1 MCSEDEQVIEQLLH
15 EIEEYLMVVP
25 SVEDSV
31 PFGLG
36 EVITESV
43 QSVFYV
49 VQELFDLCR
58 HSKKGRPQIP
68 ISEEHLMYLIELHFS
83 STDIARFYNVSP
95 RTIRRRIIQY
105 GLEENVA
112 FTDISD
118 AEMDDITKEFVGM
131 HPHSGA
137 RSLVG
142 FLRSMG
148 LRIQYLD
155 KSLSLRHTNF
165 AFQLFF
171 LPMVV

>member
-68 ISEEHLMYLIELHFS
+68 ISEEHLMYLI
-83 STDIARFYNVSP
+83 
-95 RTIRRRIIQY
+95 
-105 GLEENVA
+105 
-112 FTDISD
+112 
-118 AEMDDITKEFVGM
+118 
-131 HPHSGA
+131 
-137 RSLVG
+137 
-142 FLRSMG
+142 
-148 LRIQYLD
+148 
-155 KSLSLRHTNF
+155 
-165 AFQLFF
+165 
-171 LPMVV
+171 